1 MSQTS
6 KCKTALRVK
15 EGLSEEFKK
24 GFNLPYNALKN
35 REFLPTKWN
44 EDVFYSIAKD
54 CAITDCFRYL
64 PGCNTRMTS
73 LGNYLKFLPLPP
85 DDPKYNANDI
95 YLNVNINARYGWKQN
110 YCLGCT
116 NGEQTIFLDNFLAE
130 QGNACANAYSVIK
143 DPIPASSLTFDYN
156 PESGSTRKIGNGF
169 TSFFTLGLA
178 FKDKCTIQ
186 NLNGCVLFEKDCKTA
201 YKGDDV
207 TMAQESPF

>member
-169 TSFFTLGLA
+169 TSFFTLGLD